1 MGAGNTLSGEKVLAG
16 SKVEIVFEQITGAD
30 LALDAEAIAIAFT
43 GATITGANAACT
55 KTGVTAVPAQNTPT
69 AKIFATLNVTDTST
83 LQSKLSSNAIY
94 VQEDD
99 GSFTKVAAT
108 DEYDA
113 GATYVAWNNT
123 DEYVPAVIEGKG
135 QITVTF
141 TMPAE
146 RVAFTEIAFTW
157 PA

>member
-1 MGAGNTLSGEKVLAG
+1 MLLRLAQ
-16 SKVEIVFEQITGAD
+16 K
-30 LALDAEAIAIAFT
+30 L
-43 GATITGANAACT
+43 
-55 KTGVTAVPAQNTPT
+55 AQNTPT
-69 AKIFATLNVTDTST
+69 AEIFATLSVTDTST

-113 GATYVAWNNT
+113 NATYVAWNNT

-146 RVAFTEIAFTW
+146 SVAFTEIAFTW